1 MHEKF
6 QLTWK
11 MKDKWRMCGV
21 KRNIAKHV
29 LMLPYVLGHKF
40 HCQRLP
46 LNQIFR
52 QDPVQNVIRNY

>member
-52 QDPVQNVIRNY
+52 QDPV